1 MLEFTKKIFRNAIL
15 KNRKTA
21 QFYVTYGIFLIKRLQ
36 NIMAA
41 YYYLNVAL
49 ELGCEIG

>member
-1 MLEFTKKIFRNAIL
+1 MMEFTKKIFRNAIGKSKKSPL
-15 KNRKTA
+15 
-21 QFYVTYGIFLIKRLQ
+21 FYITYGIFLIKNLE

-41 YYYLNVAL
+41 YYYLNIAL